1 MKIPPLIRYPILP
14 LLVLANTA
22 NAEELTLR
30 DCGAVI
36 GHEMGLW
43 EFFTPTPN
51 PHQVERA
58 LKSDLKFFK
67 VSLRKLK
74 DGVWVVHHDLSIAIY
89 PTLTTNKSVNLDQ
102 ITWKD
107 VEELKADP
115 IARIPIYRL
124 EEYLEK
130 DQGRLCWMFT
140 PKVSP
145 DNNLVQILL
154 KYNIAHRSI
163 LTTNGVSEVKF
174 LASYPE
180 KYGLNFAGRVG
191 SSENELEAFGPYLRR
206 LWAMEIDPTPRT
218 KPMIDAVHNLG
229 LRAYVDSM
237 RFSKS
242 YELFGS
248 ACEKVFTMGAD
259 ITQTNRP
266 GDCKKKMGAF
276 LPPSI
281 LND

>member
-1 MKIPPLIRYPILP
+1 MKLHPQIQYSIFS
-14 LLVLANTA
+14 LLFLATTA
-22 NAEELTLR
+22 NAKALTLR
-30 DCGAVI
+30 DCGAVV

-58 LKSDLKFFK
+58 LKSDLNFFK

-74 DGVWVVHHDLSIAIY
+74 DGVWVVHHDPSIAIY
-89 PTLTTNKSVNLDQ
+89 PTLTTSKRVILDQ
-102 ITWKD
+102 LTWKD

-163 LTTNGVSEVKF
+163 LTTGGLTDVKF

-180 KYGLNFAGRVG
+180 ELGLNFAGRVG

-242 YELFGS
+242 YEFLGS
-248 ACEKVFTMGAD
+248 ACNKVFAMGAD

-266 GDCKKKMGAF
+266 GDCKKKMGAL
-276 LPPSI
+276 LPPYI